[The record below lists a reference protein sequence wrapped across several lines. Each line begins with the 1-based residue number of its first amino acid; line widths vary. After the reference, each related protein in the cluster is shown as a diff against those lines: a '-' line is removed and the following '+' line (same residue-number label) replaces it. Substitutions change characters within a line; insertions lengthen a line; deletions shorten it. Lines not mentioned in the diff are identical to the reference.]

1 MNIETL
7 RDVDPRT
14 VNRDELV
21 DRSTVRIDPSASQ
34 EDRLLDFIQKIKNPY
49 CYLDG
54 KTVVKISFSNT
65 ETTMEDCISHYLK
78 GL

>member
-1 MNIETL
+1 MLEDLKNI
-7 RDVDPRT
+7 DIRT

-21 DRSTVRIDPSASQ
+21 ERKNIRIDPNASH
-34 EDRLLDFIQKIKNPY
+34 EERLQSYIQQIKNPY
-49 CYLDG
+49 CYKDG

-65 ETTMEDCISHYLK
+65 DTSIEDCISHYLK